1 MKLHPVT
8 IRRLTGIALI
18 AAIVAAMTLHGRL
31 STPGANVSFDA
42 SVPSGGPNSG
52 FAQAGGG
59 GGEQLRKQR

>member
-18 AAIVAAMTLHGRL
+18 AAIVAAMTLHGRP
-31 STPGANVSFDA
+31 STPAANVSFEA

-59 GGEQLRKQR
+59 GEQLRKQR

>member
-18 AAIVAAMTLHGRL
+18 AAIVAAITLHGG
-31 STPGANVSFDA
+31 SNGSFDGF
-42 SVPSGGPNSG
+42 VPSDGPNSG
-52 FAQAGGG
+52 LAQTG